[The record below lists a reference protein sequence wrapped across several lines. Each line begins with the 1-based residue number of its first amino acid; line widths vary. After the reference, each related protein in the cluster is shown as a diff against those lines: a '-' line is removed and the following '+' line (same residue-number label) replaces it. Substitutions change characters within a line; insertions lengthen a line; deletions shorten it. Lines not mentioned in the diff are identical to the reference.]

1 MAQNVW
7 MQPSPPQDIPPE
19 QRVRRGGQSWF
30 HVLWVGIL
38 LFILAT
44 VIMFFTGNLNLYP
57 TVILIG
63 NFLIPVVFVAF
74 LYDHQHLSL
83 LSTETIG
90 RSFGVGGILGV
101 LGASVLE
108 SLLITAPT
116 SPNQGLSLGSA
127 LLVGLIEEGCKIAA
141 VMFLARKM
149 RHTTQMDGL
158 LLGAAVGMG
167 FAALE
172 STGYAF
178 TAFIT
183 SNGHLTASIVSTVLR
198 GVFAP
203 FGHGV
208 WTGILG
214 AVLFRESGSRHFRID
229 IPVILTY
236 LLVSVLHGFWDGLPA
251 TVALYVIVPPGF
263 PVSVVTIVLAI
274 VGIVILTLFYRRA
287 LHQRIQQAQVSQAA
301 MGNQPMAYPQM
312 GNPPFPNQSMAYP
325 PPSNQSTA
333 NPVNNE
339 VPPPPPYG

>member
-7 MQPSPPQDIPPE
+7 MQPPPPQNIPPSHHV
-19 QRVRRGGQSWF
+19 QRGGRSWF
-30 HVLWVGIL
+30 HTLWVGIL

-44 VIMFFTGNLNLYP
+44 FIMFFTGNPNLYP

-63 NFLIPVVFVAF
+63 NFLIPVVFVVF

-90 RSFGVGGILGV
+90 RSFGIGGILGV

-116 SPNQGLSLGSA
+116 SPNQGLSLGSS

-178 TAFIT
+178 TAFLT
-183 SNGHLTASIVSTVLR
+183 SNGHVTASIISTVLR
-198 GVFAP
+198 GLFAS

-214 AVLFRESGSRHFRID
+214 AVLFRESGPRHFRID
-229 IPVILTY
+229 IPVIFTY
-236 LLVSVLHGFWDGLPA
+236 LLVSILHGFWDGLPA
-251 TVALYVIVPPGF
+251 TVALYIIIPPGF
-263 PVSVVTIVLAI
+263 PISVVTIVLAI
-274 VGIVILTLFYRRA
+274 IGVVILTSLYRRA
-287 LHQRIQQAQVSQAA
+287 LHQRIQQAQFSQAA
-301 MGNQPMAYPQM
+301 MGGPQVSNVLM
-312 GNPPFPNQSMAYP
+312 DNPTNTEEPL
-325 PPSNQSTA
+325 
-333 NPVNNE
+333 
-339 VPPPPPYG
+339 PPPPYPYR